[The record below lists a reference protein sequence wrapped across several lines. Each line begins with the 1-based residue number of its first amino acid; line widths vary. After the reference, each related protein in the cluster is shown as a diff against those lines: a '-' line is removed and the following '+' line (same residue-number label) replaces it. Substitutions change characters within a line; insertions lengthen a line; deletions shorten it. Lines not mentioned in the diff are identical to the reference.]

1 MLKKEGSVQT
11 LNISEFKAKCLKL
24 LDETGKK
31 GQEYTIT
38 KKGVPIARVIPIH
51 PMPREG
57 FLRGSMKGLIHIR
70 GDIVH
75 FDTSDLWEVLK
86 DEPSD

>member
-1 MLKKEGSVQT
+1 MAKKGSQEAV

-24 LDETGKK
+24 LNKTSKK

-38 KKGVPIARVIPIH
+38 KKGVPIARVVPLG
-51 PMPREG
+51 RKEG
-57 FLRGSMKGLIHIR
+57 FQRGSLKGLVKIH

-75 FDTSDLWEVLK
+75 FDTSDEWNVLK
-86 DEPSD
+86 E